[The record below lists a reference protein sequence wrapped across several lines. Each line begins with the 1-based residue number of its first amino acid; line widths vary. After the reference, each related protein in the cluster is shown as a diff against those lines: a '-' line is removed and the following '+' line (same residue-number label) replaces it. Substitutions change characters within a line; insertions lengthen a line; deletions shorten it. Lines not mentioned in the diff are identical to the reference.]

1 MHKNIVKLLEQIET
15 RVTTAANET
24 VEELA
29 IEAADMVKEQTPAAR
44 KKTRQSVRWKRLAER
59 RAVVGLFFAERFLK
73 NKKAFT
79 FRMFSDM
86 WRQNIRPRLTSRL
99 IKKLNSKLQR

>member
-1 MHKNIVKLLEQIET
+1 MHPNVRRLLEQIEE

-24 VEELA
+24 VTELA

-44 KKTRQSVRWKRLAER
+44 RKTRQSVRWKQLSER
-59 RAVVGLFFAERFLK
+59 HAVAGLFFAERFFK
-73 NKKAFT
+73 NKKAVT

-86 WRQNIRPRLTSRL
+86 WRQNIRPRLKSRL
-99 IKKLNSKLQR
+99 IKKLNIKLQR